1 MEESGLAT
9 GAMKSPPDVYVRR
22 AETRGSQRPHERHQ
36 VLLLLRIQL
45 QFQNEIEELHRV
57 LQRQQAVVVQVRR
70 RVLDAAKRKGLDGA
84 VGRRLA
90 AVDRDLLEESLD
102 LEVVHEVVGVVRR
115 GVASGAL
122 ALPEEDFLA
131 AHLAPARLG

>member
-45 QFQNEIEELHRV
+45 QFQDEVEELHRV

-70 RVLDAAKRKGLDGA
+70 RVLDAAEREGLYRT
-84 VGRRLA
+84 VGRRRA
-90 AVDRDLLEESLD
+90 TVNRDLLEESLH
-102 LEVVHEVVGVVRR
+102 LQVVHEVVGVVRR
-115 GVASGAL
+115 
-122 ALPEEDFLA
+122 
-131 AHLAPARLG
+131 